1 MVYEEGYFILDEQEI
16 KVLAFATMNEI
27 EPRYEA
33 GYFLGA
39 MEEIK
44 ASATDE
50 ISRIQAQNDR
60 GTREDIIVDLWKLM
74 IQFCDHYAQIG
85 RDAAEAAGASI
96 KLH

>member
-1 MVYEEGYFILDEQEI
+1 MVYEKGYFILDEQEI

-27 EPRYEA
+27 GPRYEA

-50 ISRIQAQNDR
+50 IGRIQAQNDR
-60 GTREDIIVDLWKLM
+60 GPREDIIVSLWQVM
-74 IQFCDHYAQIG
+74 IQCCDGYAQMG
-85 RDAAEAAGASI
+85 RDAAEAGGASI
-96 KLH
+96 RLH